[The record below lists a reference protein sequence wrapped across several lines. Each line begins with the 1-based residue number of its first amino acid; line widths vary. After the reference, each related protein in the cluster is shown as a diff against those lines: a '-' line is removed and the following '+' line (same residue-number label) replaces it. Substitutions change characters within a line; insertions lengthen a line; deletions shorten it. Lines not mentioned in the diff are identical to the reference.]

1 MLNEIPQWKYERD
14 FNYEEGV
21 TTNEGYRYDLWN
33 NSFDAPVLLN
43 DKQLNHFLANG
54 YLQLDT
60 QLPSGFHKKLF
71 EKFNGII
78 GEDNDFNPGN
88 NLLPV
93 VPELNL
99 VFDDQPYINQISV
112 SRSCFY

>member
-33 NSFDAPVLLN
+33 NSIDAPVLLN

-60 QLPSGFHKKLF
+60 QLPSEFHKKLF
-71 EKFNGII
+71 EKFIFLEI
-78 GEDNDFNPGN
+78 GEVIGEKLSIAKF
-88 NLLPV
+88 
-93 VPELNL
+93 
-99 VFDDQPYINQISV
+99 S
-112 SRSCFY
+112 

>member
-43 DKQLNHFLANG
+43 DKQLNH
-54 YLQLDT
+54 
-60 QLPSGFHKKLF
+60 PKKT
-71 EKFNGII
+71 
-78 GEDNDFNPGN
+78 
-88 NLLPV
+88 
-93 VPELNL
+93 
-99 VFDDQPYINQISV
+99 S
-112 SRSCFY
+112 S